1 MDGRCRLCADCFPFL
16 IPIIDDLDFCSKIF
30 QLFQIRVA
38 IGDTFPV
45 SVCQQCYNM
54 VEKTWHFNNR
64 IQKAQ
69 EILSGLIPTISVLT
83 TTEPLVHPAAV
94 DPSVLDDKN
103 MIITTEMVE
112 LTYIDEKE
120 IDDTDFLTE
129 EPETLTEISEKLES
143 KKRINGKLKNK
154 VGKFQLRDQ
163 TIYHFFHLA
172 LK

>member
-1 MDGRCRLCADCFPFL
+1 MDGRCRLCAECFQFL
-16 IPIIDDLDFCSKIF
+16 IPILDDLDFCSKIF

-69 EILSGLIPTISVLT
+69 EILAGLIPTISVI
-83 TTEPLVHPAAV
+83 TTEPLVHTTSV
-94 DPSVLDDKN
+94 DPTVLDDKNN
-103 MIITTEMVE
+103 MIITTEMVG

-120 IDDTDFLTE
+120 IAEADFLTE
-129 EPETLTEISEKLES
+129 EPEPLTEIPDKLVS
-143 KKRINGKLKNK
+143 KKRTNGRLKNK
-154 VGKFQLRDQ
+154 VRKCQ
-163 TIYHFFHLA
+163 IIE
-172 LK
+172 